1 MRRFLFPLLAAT
13 TLPAADL
20 PAADLPPGPSTEIPA
35 SSQRPAVVTLPQS
48 ALQNPPSEIPHSLPP
63 GFTLSLAAAPPLVT
77 HPIMGCLDDQ
87 GRLFI
92 GDAVGV
98 NWNKAQLEKNPPNR
112 VLLLEDTNAD
122 GSFDKST
129 IFADKMTFPQGAC
142 WLNGSLYVCSPPSLW
157 KFTDTDGDGI
167 ADQREEIVTG
177 FDYTGNA
184 ADVHGPKLHPNGR
197 LYWCHGRKNHDIK
210 QKDGTL
216 VSKRLASGIWSCHPD
231 GTDIQW
237 HSLGCADNPTGLAF
251 TSSGDLIG
259 TVNLYYSNPRGDTL
273 MHWLYRGVYER
284 PDQMKA
290 IEGLPRT
297 LEKMP
302 IIHNFGH
309 VAVSG
314 CTFWP
319 SYRSA
324 NGSADTPVRPQ
335 QTGAAATSTAN
346 REPRTEN
353 LMVTHFNTQR
363 LVRMELTPSGSTYTT
378 TEHEFLKL
386 NDPDIHLTD
395 VITDPRDGSLL
406 LLNTGGWFR
415 IGCPSSLTAK
425 PDLRG
430 SIYRI
435 SLAKPKPPPTQT
447 TYTTLTL
454 ESAIQNLQSQDPHTR
469 RRAMEWINQTIPE
482 DHPADKDLTAI
493 NEALSPLLGQDLDPP
508 TEHSL
513 ISLSQKFYTVSYQD
527 VKAAQNLTTL
537 RHALLCF
544 TPDDAASANLTAG
557 IASDHL
563 DSLDPDLAQVAL
575 RMVIAHPDADE
586 WFTPKLQ
593 KWLTDEDLAP
603 HQHTALQGYC
613 TPLLAKPNTQ
623 ALVTAL
629 LKHAS
634 EAAQNTAIEIIASQ
648 RGNLQ
653 NPDWLPPLENLLT
666 STPNPRLLDA
676 LKKLQS
682 PRFDT
687 KLQTLAKDSTQPLSL
702 RLKALDTQKKLTL
715 TPETFSL
722 LLESLTGTQSSAA
735 ARIQAATM
743 LAKAPLTP
751 AQGLTLAPALATV
764 GPVEL
769 KELLALIRKK
779 KDPSQTTAFA
789 TALAKNPALISQ
801 QESIY
806 RTTFSSAPPEIFETL
821 IHPAYAKAEAA
832 TETKK
837 RQLSSLAEKATTTGD
852 PAKGRDLFAQGAGT
866 CIACHKIGDLGRDI
880 GPNLSHIGAI
890 RTERDLLESILLP
903 SATLARD
910 YEAHLFETRD
920 GQSHLGVIRSHTA
933 EGLLIIDVAGQ
944 EKNLPHTQI
953 IADTPLPTSLMPIGL
968 DQTLPEPDLL
978 HLTAYLRSL
987 K

>member
-1 MRRFLFPLLAAT
+1 MRRLVSLFLIASPLT
-13 TLPAADL
+13 
-20 PAADLPPGPSTEIPA
+20 AADLPPDQSAEIPP
-35 SSQRPAVVTLPQS
+35 SSQRSAVVTHDQPYAAPPAHTLP
-48 ALQNPPSEIPHSLPP
+48 A
-63 GFTLSLAAAPPLVT
+63 GFTLATVAAAPLVT
-77 HPIMGCLDDQ
+77 HPIMGCLDDK

-112 VLLLEDTNAD
+112 VLMLEDTNAD

-129 IFADKMTFPQGAC
+129 VFADKMTFPQGAC

-157 KFTDTDGDGI
+157 KLTDTNNDGI

-184 ADVHGPKLHPNGR
+184 ADVHGPKRHPNGR
-197 LYWCHGRKNHDIK
+197 LYWCHGRKGHVIR
-210 QKDGTL
+210 QKDGTP
-216 VSKRLASGIWSCHPD
+216 VHEGLASGIWSCKPD

-237 HSLGCADNPTGLAF
+237 YSLGCADNPTGLAF
-251 TSSGDLIG
+251 TPEGDLIG

-319 SYRSA
+319 SYQP
-324 NGSADTPVRPQ
+324 TTKKQ
-335 QTGAAATSTAN
+335 
-346 REPRTEN
+346 EPRTEN

-395 VITDPRDGSLL
+395 VIADPRDGSLL

-415 IGCPSSLTAK
+415 IGCPSSLMAK

-430 SIYRI
+430 AIYRI
-435 SLAKPKPPPTQT
+435 SPPKTAHAPAIAAFSP
-447 TYTTLTL
+447 LDL
-454 ESAIQNLQSQDPHTR
+454 SKALSALQNDVPHPR
-469 RRAMEWINQTIPE
+469 RRAMEWINQNIPE
-482 DHPADKDLTAI
+482 DHPSDKDLIAI
-493 NEALSPLLGQDLDPP
+493 NQALIPLLGQDLDAP

-513 ISLSQKFYTVSYQD
+513 ISLSHKFYTVSYQD
-527 VKAAQNLTTL
+527 VKAAKNLTTL

-544 TPDDAASANLTAG
+544 TPDDSASANLTSG

-563 DSLDPDLAQVAL
+563 DSLDPALAQVAL
-575 RMVIAHPDADE
+575 RMVVAHPDADE
-586 WFTPKLQ
+586 WFTTKLE
-593 KWLTDEDLAP
+593 KWLIDEDLAP
-603 HQHTALQGYC
+603 HQHTALLGYA
-613 TPLLAKPNTQ
+613 TALLNQPKTQ

-629 LKHAS
+629 LKHPS

-648 RGNLQ
+648 PGTLSNT
-653 NPDWLPPLENLLT
+653 DWLAPLEKHLT
-666 STPNPRLLDA
+666 TSPGPRLLDA
-676 LKKLQS
+676 IKKLASSQFDS
-682 PRFDT
+682 P
-687 KLQTLAKDSTQPLSL
+687 LQALASDPAQPLSL
-702 RLKALDTQKKLTL
+702 RLKALDSQKKLTL

-722 LLESLTGTQSSAA
+722 LYSALTAAESSAA
-735 ARIQAATM
+735 ASIQAATM

-751 AQGLTLAPALATV
+751 EQMTTLTPALSSV
-764 GPVEL
+764 GPIEL
-769 KELLALIRKK
+769 KELLALARKS
-779 KDPSQTTAFA
+779 KDLASFRALA
-789 TALAKNPALISQ
+789 TALAANPALISQ
-801 QESIY
+801 QESVY
-806 RTTFSSAPPEIFETL
+806 RTTFSTAPPEIFETL
-821 IHPAYAKAEAA
+821 IHPAYAKAEEA

-837 RQLSSLAEKATTTGD
+837 RQLSSLADKAATTGD
-852 PAKGRDLFAQGAGT
+852 PVKGRDLFAQGAGT
-866 CIACHKIGDLGRDI
+866 CIACHKVGDLGRDI

-890 RTERDLLESILLP
+890 RTERDLLESILFP
-903 SATLARD
+903 SNTLARD

-933 EGLLIIDVAGQ
+933 EGLRIIDVAGQ
-944 EKNLPHTQI
+944 EKTLPHTQI
-953 IADTPLPTSLMPIGL
+953 IADTPLPTSLMPMGL
-968 DQTLPEPDLL
+968 DQTLPEENLL